1 MDRSLLRFC
10 EERDKRME
18 FYSHPDKRLRVHLEE
33 VWKLAERFDR
43 GRCGELIKILCLSH
57 DFGKYTSFF
66 QEYLTTKRK
75 TDRTNHGFISALLA
89 AFLVMKKLEG
99 KDAEKVQEVLLEGGD
114 VCLPLMAYTA
124 VLCHHGSVD
133 NLDHSLRR
141 DEFLVKKR
149 VEAAETQRADMKKYL
164 SIICS
169 EYALWGY
176 GDYIRE
182 FVVEGEFTQI
192 LDDLLAR
199 YKKAKRRDPKTH
211 KRLLSSKAYL
221 AFQSMYSV
229 LIAADKISASDTP
242 LIPAGYVR
250 WEELNRAR
258 LQRIE
263 EKSRDGT
270 HITDQRKE
278 INSIRTQIYEGVHA
292 RLEEVYDQG
301 NTFSITAPT
310 GTGKT
315 YCGFLAAER
324 LKDLLG
330 DSRRII
336 YALPFTSIINQN
348 YDEIRELM
356 GRTISD
362 FENSESAYLMKHHS
376 LADVD
381 YVDDRYEIDRLKAE
395 MLIENWSSGVVVTTF
410 VQLMETL
417 IGNRNRMLK
426 KFHSI
431 AHSIILLDEVQ
442 AFPVELLSV
451 IDLVLRRVTQELDCK
466 VILMTATRPI
476 LLQDSVELLEGHE
489 RFFRMFGRTRLVF
502 HPEKI
507 TLEEFAQDFLES
519 MKDASYLVICNTI
532 GESLELY
539 RLLKD
544 VEDRPVFY
552 LSTNLLP
559 IHRKERIEQISESL
573 KDGVHPLVISTQVVE
588 AGVDFDFEYVI
599 RDIGPL
605 DSIIQAAG
613 RENRHGERKR
623 GTVDVVCLWNG
634 KKLYGSMVYGTTHIQ
649 ITKRL
654 LEKRKE
660 IPEEDY
666 LELIGEYFREVN
678 ENCSKDASEGFWDS
692 VERLNFTE
700 GEFAIGRFSLIEER
714 TDYFDVFLQ
723 IDELAQELYERFQKM
738 LLEKELELR
747 RRLQLELRNKMAEY
761 TLSIPKRFA
770 SRINHMK
777 EEQIWTLP
785 VEGCEVYYD
794 EMTGFR
800 RDEEEESYIIF

>member
-1 MDRSLLRFC
+1 
-10 EERDKRME
+10 ME
-18 FYSHPDKRLRVHLEE
+18 FYSHPEKRLRVHLEE

-43 GRCGELIKILCLSH
+43 GRHGEMIKILCLSH

-66 QEYLTTKRK
+66 QEYLATKRK

-89 AFLVMKKLEG
+89 AFLVMKKLKGEG
-99 KDAEKVQEVLLEGGD
+99 ADKTQAVLLEGED

-149 VEAAETQRADMKKYL
+149 VEAAEVQRADMKKYL
-164 SIICS
+164 PAICS
-169 EYALWGY
+169 EYASWGY
-176 GDYIRE
+176 GDDIRE

-192 LDDLLAR
+192 LDDLLTY

-211 KRLLSSKAYL
+211 ERLLSSEVYL
-221 AFQSMYSV
+221 TFQSMYSA

-242 LIPAGYVR
+242 LISAASIP
-250 WEELNRAR
+250 WEKLNRAR
-258 LQRIE
+258 LLRIE
-263 EKSRDGT
+263 EKNRERMHFPDR
-270 HITDQRKE
+270 RKE
-278 INSIRTQIYEGVHA
+278 INSIRSQIYESVHA
-292 RLEEVYDQG
+292 RLEEVYDQA

-330 DSRRII
+330 DGRRII

-356 GRTISD
+356 GRVIAN
-362 FENSESAYLMKHHS
+362 FEKAESAYLIKHHS

-381 YVDDRYEIDRLKAE
+381 YIDERYEMDRLKAE

-442 AFPVELLSV
+442 AFPVELLSF
-451 IDLVLRRVTQELDCK
+451 IDLVLRRVCRELDCRI
-466 VILMTATRPI
+466 ILMTATRPI

-489 RFFRMFGRTRLVF
+489 RFFRMFGRTRLFF

-507 TLEEFAQDFLES
+507 TLEEFAQEFLES
-519 MKDASYLVICNTI
+519 MEEASYLIICNTI
-532 GESLELY
+532 GESLKLH

-544 VEDRPVFY
+544 VEDRPIFY

-559 IHRKERIEQISESL
+559 IHRKERIRQITESL
-573 KDGVHPLVISTQVVE
+573 KEGEHPLVISTQVVE
-588 AGVDFDFEYVI
+588 AGVDFDFDHVI

-613 RENRHGERKR
+613 RENRHGERGR

-634 KKLYGSMVYGTTHIQ
+634 KKLYGSLVYGTTHIQ

-654 LEKRKE
+654 LEKRRE
-660 IPEEDY
+660 IPEEEY
-666 LELIGEYFREVN
+666 LDLIGEYFREVN

-692 VERLNFTE
+692 IERLNFTE
-700 GEFAIGRFSLIEER
+700 GEYAIGRFSLIEER
-714 TDYFDVFLQ
+714 TDYFDIFLQ
-723 IDELAQELYERFQKM
+723 IDELAQELYGRFQEM
-738 LLEKELELR
+738 LLEKELESR

-785 VEGCEVYYD
+785 MEGCEVYYD

-800 RDEEEESYIIF
+800 RDEEEESYMIF